1 MFLCLVSVPPA
12 LVSSAAVGLTD
23 TLWYGWHLQGF
34 LAGFW
39 GVPFDGESAGN
50 CRFEEEEEE
59 RGKQLMSRICCSL
72 KRRISSVVY
81 RLLKLGT

>member
-39 GVPFDGESAGN
+39 GVPLTVSQQEIVG
-50 CRFEEEEEE
+50 
-59 RGKQLMSRICCSL
+59 L
-72 KRRISSVVY
+72 RRRRRNGGSN
-81 RLLKLGT
+81 